1 MIMVVSGYRYFDV
14 LNLLVRSFFSELKKL
29 PKNPRNVGLVMV
41 FAIYLIDPETI
52 TPLLTLYFQVPAGS
66 DRSTI
71 K

>member
-1 MIMVVSGYRYFDV
+1 
-14 LNLLVRSFFSELKKL
+14 
-29 PKNPRNVGLVMV
+29 MV

-52 TPLLTLYFQVPAGS
+52 TPLLKLYFQVPAGS